1 MLIKNSSEQIIQK
14 STKEI
19 YIHRFDM
26 HVKPSYKIF
35 VKIIHG
41 AGNIARV
48 KITSLN
54 NNNLSPCIGTHL
66 YVYGY

>member
-1 MLIKNSSEQIIQK
+1 
-14 STKEI
+14 
-19 YIHRFDM
+19 M
-26 HVKPSYKIF
+26 HAKPSYKIF

-54 NNNLSPCIGTHL
+54 NNNLSSCIGTHL